1 MVGLMVISGF
11 NDDLPYNIAQN
22 GGFNGDSHGRIPPKK
37 HIKNNKQVDS
47 ASNRFQTWRHF
58 LSQDILVDN
67 MQRIVSEISAKSRH
81 AKQGWQICSEQI
93 LSNLN
98 TMKRSDF
105 PKDRDYKSMQDYV

>member
-58 LSQDILVDN
+58 FVTRYPRWQ
-67 MQRIVSEISAKSRH
+67 H
-81 AKQGWQICSEQI
+81 AKNRLRNLRQKQTRKTRLANLLWADSKQSEYHEEI
-93 LSNLN
+93 GL
-98 TMKRSDF
+98 
-105 PKDRDYKSMQDYV
+105 P